1 MKAQKTTKTAI
12 AERHRTLRA
21 VDTVIRS
28 RIRAQIRA
36 AWKAKALTLSRDK
49 RQEILDMLRTCLT
62 ADAIALRAGVD
73 CDTVYGVLYLNRYS
87 VQLLREES
95 L

>member
-1 MKAQKTTKTAI
+1 
-12 AERHRTLRA
+12 
-21 VDTVIRS
+21 
-28 RIRAQIRA
+28 
-36 AWKAKALTLSRDK
+36 
-49 RQEILDMLRTCLT
+49 MLRTCLT

-87 VQLLREES
+87 VQLLREVT